1 MTTPRAP
8 LDVAHQDYVPGSGEP
23 VRMGDEVSV
32 IYQARKLSPEGI
44 AGDTLVN
51 VEDSNME
58 TFVLSMDKAKIFFRL
73 FHVVLLSFTINHLN
87 HLKRFILALLE

>member
-1 MTTPRAP
+1 MTAPRAP
-8 LDVAHQDYVPGSGEP
+8 LDVAHQDYVPGTGEP

-58 TFVLSMDKAKIFFRL
+58 TFVLSMDKNKNFFRL
-73 FHVVLLSFTINHLN
+73 SSYLVTSFPMNPLQ
-87 HLKRFILALLE
+87 RFTLALLE

>member
-58 TFVLSMDKAKIFFRL
+58 TFVLSMDKSKVFFRL
-73 FHVVLLSFTINHLN
+73 FYHLVPSFTIYS
-87 HLKRFILALLE
+87 LKRFILALLE